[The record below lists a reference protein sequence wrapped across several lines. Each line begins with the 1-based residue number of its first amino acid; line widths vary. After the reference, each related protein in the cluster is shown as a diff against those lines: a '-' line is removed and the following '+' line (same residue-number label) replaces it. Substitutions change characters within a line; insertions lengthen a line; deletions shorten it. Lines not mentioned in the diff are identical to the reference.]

1 MNQES
6 TQNNTE
12 FTKPYKARLNKMG
25 KITITLTDEN
35 EQKLREQN
43 RRKGDMSDTINE
55 ALNKYF
61 EERK

>member
-1 MNQES
+1 
-6 TQNNTE
+6 
-12 FTKPYKARLNKMG
+12 MG